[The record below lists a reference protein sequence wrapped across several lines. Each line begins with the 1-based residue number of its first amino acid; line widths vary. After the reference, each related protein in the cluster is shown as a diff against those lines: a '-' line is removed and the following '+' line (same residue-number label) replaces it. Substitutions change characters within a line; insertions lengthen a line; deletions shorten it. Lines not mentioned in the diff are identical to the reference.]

1 MTVHPLQPFVFRH
14 GRVGD
19 MIMLTALL
27 DLLRRRY
34 GSPCHVVGAGPWNE
48 SIFLGHPDVARCW
61 TLPRH
66 APLLLTLTRPRL
78 MSALRRSA
86 PGPIYIAEYQ
96 YRQLP
101 RVKRLLGSSGID
113 MRRCVFID
121 EGPGEKGHWVDALL
135 RLGERTPTGLDA
147 ADYPATADCRRC
159 SPRLTV
165 LDSERL
171 ELRSWLSERGWSGR
185 PLVLIQPGNH
195 RSMSPRRRRRWRLRD
210 DKAWP
215 VERWRELL
223 QAIRGR
229 LPEAVLVLRGA
240 VDEIPML
247 RQMSEAIGLAGVEV
261 AGLELRPLFALTE
274 AAHSMISVDT
284 GPAHAAAALGLPV
297 VVLYGAESP
306 GVWLPRGPSDSPVIG
321 LGGPPASHRADQIP
335 VEAVFE
341 AWCSLL
347 EYREAAPE
355 RVGPP
360 AVASGKL

>member
-1 MTVHPLQPFVFRH
+1 MIAQPLQPFVFRH

-27 DLLRRRY
+27 DLLHRRY
-34 GSPCHVVGAGPWNE
+34 GRPCHVVGAGPWNE
-48 SIFLGHPDVARCW
+48 SVFLGHPDASHCW

-66 APLLLTLTRPRL
+66 APFPLTLTWPRL
-78 MSALRRSA
+78 AGALRRSA
-86 PGPIYIAEYQ
+86 PGPIYVAEYQ

-101 RVKRLLGSSGID
+101 RIRRLLASAGID
-113 MRRCVFID
+113 LGRCVFID
-121 EGPGEKGHWVDALL
+121 EEPGQNGHWVDALL
-135 RLGERTPTGLDA
+135 RLGARTPAALDA
-147 ADYPATADCRRC
+147 AAYPVPGECDRC
-159 SPRLTV
+159 APRLAV
-165 LDSERL
+165 LESERIERL
-171 ELRSWLSERGWSGR
+171 AWLHERGWSGR
-185 PLVLIQPGNH
+185 PVILIQPGNH
-195 RSMSPRRRRRWRLRD
+195 RSMSSRRRRRWRHRD

-223 QAIRGR
+223 QAILGR

-247 RQMSEAIGLAGVEV
+247 RRMRGEIGLAQVQVE
-261 AGLELRPLFALTE
+261 GLDLRPLFALTE

-306 GVWLPRGPSDSPVIG
+306 GVWLPRGPSHGPVIG
-321 LGGPPASHRADQIP
+321 LGGPPDSRRADQIP
-335 VEAVFE
+335 VRAVFD

-347 EYREAAPE
+347 SYREASAE
-355 RVGPP
+355 RTGSP
-360 AVASGKL
+360 AIAAVKR